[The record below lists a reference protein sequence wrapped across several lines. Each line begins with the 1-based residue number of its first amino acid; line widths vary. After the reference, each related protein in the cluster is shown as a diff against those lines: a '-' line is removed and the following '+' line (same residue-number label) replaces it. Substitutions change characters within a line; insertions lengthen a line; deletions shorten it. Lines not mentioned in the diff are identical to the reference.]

1 MGKEVGYAR
10 VSSREQNLD
19 RQLIALR
26 QYVPDE
32 MIVTDKASGK
42 DFNRPGYQSLKVG
55 IGKLV
60 KGDTLY
66 LKSLDRFSR
75 NKEEAKKELQYFSEL
90 GVRVKIL
97 DIPST
102 MIDIAEGQEWILDM
116 INNILIE
123 VLTSIAENERLT
135 IRSRQAEGLA
145 AMPIDEGS
153 GKKVSKKTGQ
163 CIGRPPIPFP
173 DNFEEY
179 YSKWKNKELTAV
191 ATMKILHLKPNS
203 FYKLVHQYE
212 GKNPADSSI

>member
-1 MGKEVGYAR
+1 MGKIVGYAR

-19 RQLIALR
+19 RQIIALR
-26 QYVPDE
+26 QYVPDD

-42 DFNRPGYQSLKVG
+42 DFNRPGYQSLKIG

-102 MIDIAEGQEWILDM
+102 MIDISEGQEWILEM

-145 AMPIDEGS
+145 AMPVDEIS
-153 GKKVSKKTGQ
+153 GKKISKRTGR
-163 CIGRPPIPFP
+163 CIGRPSVQFP
-173 DNFEEY
+173 ENFSEY
-179 YSKWKNKELTAV
+179 YERWKRKELTAV
-191 ATMKILHLKPNS
+191 ATMQILGLKTNS
-203 FYKLVHQYE
+203 FYKLVKRYE
-212 GKNPADSSI
+212 AEHLSVVSS

>member
-1 MGKEVGYAR
+1 MKEVAYAR

-19 RQLIALR
+19 RQIIALKK
-26 QYVPDE
+26 YVPED

-42 DFNRPGYQSLKVG
+42 DFDRPGYQSLKVG

-66 LKSLDRFSR
+66 IKSLDRFSR
-75 NKEEAKKELQYFSEL
+75 NKEDAKKELKYFSDI

-102 MIDIAEGQEWILDM
+102 MTDIAEGQEWILEM

-123 VLTSIAENERLT
+123 VLTSISENERLT

-145 AMPIDEGS
+145 AMPVDDVT
-153 GKKVSKKTGQ
+153 GKKISKKTGR
-163 CIGRPPIPFP
+163 CIGRQPIQFPP
-173 DNFEEY
+173 DWEKY
-179 YSKWKNKELTAV
+179 YSKWKNKELTATN
-191 ATMKILHLKPNS
+191 AMELLGLKRNS

-212 GKNPADSSI
+212 ETA